1 MPIPVQV
8 INGQKTFTVLENNPE
23 VMNALG
29 FKLGLSPS
37 LQFHDIYSLTDPT
50 LLALIPRPVH
60 ALLVILPL
68 TPAWH
73 ANRVAED
80 STYPALSSPPSI
92 SESIFTSDYNTGED
106 EQWGG
111 IVWFKQTI
119 GHACGSIGLL
129 HCAINGP
136 ARKYIEKGSTLEK
149 LREQALPLG
158 VAERAQMLYDDLD
171 FETAHQSVAEMG
183 DTAAPSAEAGDKLG
197 QHFVTFVKGD
207 DGKLW
212 ELEGS
217 RKGPLFRGMLADDE
231 DVLSERG
238 LALGL
243 GRVIEM
249 EKASGGGD
257 LRFSAI
263 ALAGK
268 WDD

>member
-1 MPIPVQV
+1 MTIPVRV
-8 INGQKTFTVLENNPE
+8 VNGKKTFTVLENNPE
-23 VMNALG
+23 VMNALAS
-29 FKLGLSPS
+29 KLGLSPS

-68 TPAWH
+68 TPSWH

-80 STYPALSSPPSI
+80 STTSA
-92 SESIFTSDYNTGED
+92 SDYDKGED
-106 EQWGG
+106 EKWGG
-111 IVWFKQTI
+111 MLWFKQTI

-129 HCAINGP
+129 HCAINGE
-136 ARKYIEKGSTLEK
+136 ARKYVEKGSTFERI
-149 LREQALPLG
+149 RERAIPLG
-158 VAERAQMLYDDLD
+158 VKERAQMLYDDLD

-207 DGKLW
+207 DGRLW

-217 RKGPLFRGMLADDE
+217 RKGPLFRGMLAEDE